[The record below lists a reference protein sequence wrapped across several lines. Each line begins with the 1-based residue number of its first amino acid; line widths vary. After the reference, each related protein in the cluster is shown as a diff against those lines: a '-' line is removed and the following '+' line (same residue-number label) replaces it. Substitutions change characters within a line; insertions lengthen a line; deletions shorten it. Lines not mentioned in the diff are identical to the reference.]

1 MGMGTV
7 RVERL
12 WVDNVEVDRANVH
25 RAVLAVEVEQIEVSG
40 MTGPDPAWSAV
51 DPAGHWHGA
60 AFNGEKVT
68 YPTLRECDR
77 EALCEECLGHGTE
90 CAHDGC
96 VGGCADCET
105 CRGAGTVT
113 VTYLGCAICKAEM
126 TPGIVTD
133 PGRSYAPGHMT
144 WWVEVEG
151 AADAWGLGDDR
162 PVIVRVLVTG
172 ERARRLYFGVARM
185 TARSVAARIDAAPI
199 MTVRLEGAGELGQRV
214 G

>member
-7 RVERL
+7 RADRI
-12 WVDNVEVDRANVH
+12 WIDGVEVPRAAVQ
-25 RAVLAVEVEQIEVSG
+25 RAVLSVEVEMVEVLC
-40 MTGPDPAWSAV
+40 MAGPDPAWSTV

-60 AFNGEKVT
+60 SLGEGEVVT

-77 EALCEECLGHGTE
+77 EALCEECGGP
-90 CAHDGC
+90 GC
-96 VGGCADCET
+96 EA
-105 CRGAGTVT
+105 CRDAGTVT